1 MNKNVIRL
9 SESDLRRI
17 VKNALN
23 EIAPSTLDNALSQDP
38 NLGDLDYETYKFSRG
53 QWGNTIASAIWTIRE
68 GLQFYM
74 DKMSEEGIAN
84 NKLLN
89 DAINGLEAID
99 RFFLR
104 KKKQLVNINSRLED
118 ITKEEG
124 YY

>member
-1 MNKNVIRL
+1 MTKNVIRL

-17 VKNALN
+17 VKSALN

-38 NLGDLDYETYKFSRG
+38 NLGDFDYETNNFSRG
-53 QWGNTIASAIWTIRE
+53 QWGNTIAHAISTIRE

-74 DKMSEEGIAN
+74 DKMSEEGISN